1 MGATGNQM
9 DKPQRNVIGAQMR
22 AWALEVTALA
32 VMPGCTGPAGGTA
45 APAVE
50 PAPPPSAPA
59 ATPPTS
65 APDTS
70 RDKLLVTEIE
80 YQGWRYYS
88 VYCER
93 CHAPDAVGTADAP
106 DLRYSVSPEG
116 GVTADSFRVIVRKGT
131 ENREEKKVMKGF
143 EELLDDQRI
152 DQVYAYIKAR
162 SEGRLA
168 PGRPHRESGHQ

>member
-1 MGATGNQM
+1 LGTGDGAGVTPVHALPARPN
-9 DKPQRNVIGAQMR
+9 I
-22 AWALEVTALA
+22 WALTAPVLMC
-32 VMPGCTGPAGGTA
+32 VLGCTHSAGETA
-45 APAVE
+45 AVPVQA
-50 PAPPPSAPA
+50 APPPSAPTA
-59 ATPPTS
+59 APP
-65 APDTS
+65 AAS
-70 RDKLLVTEIE
+70 RDSSGDKLLVTETE
-80 YQGWRYYS
+80 YQGWRYYA

-116 GVTADSFRVIVRKGT
+116 EVTADSFRVIVRKGT

-143 EELLDDQRI
+143 EDLLDDQRI

-168 PGRPHRESGHQ
+168 PGRPHRASVQ